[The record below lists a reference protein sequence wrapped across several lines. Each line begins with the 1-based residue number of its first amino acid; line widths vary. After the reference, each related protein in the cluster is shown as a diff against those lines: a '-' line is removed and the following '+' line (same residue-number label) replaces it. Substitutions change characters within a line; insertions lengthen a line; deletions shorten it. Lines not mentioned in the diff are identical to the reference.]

1 MPNNNTQGKKQSIE
15 SDPEM
20 AQMLDVAHTDL
31 EAIIIKKFKDLKEN
45 MVPMSERIGNLGNL
59 FIISIINEKVN
70 GFT

>member
-20 AQMLDVAHTDL
+20 AQMLDLAHTDL

-45 MVPMSERIGNLGNL
+45 IVPMSERIGNLGNL